1 MDTSYL
7 VEGTSSYV
15 HQFSKDSFRL
25 LKRCNRP
32 DRKEFLMVA
41 MVTAAGFAI
50 MGFVGY
56 FVKLI
61 HIPIINLLVGS
72 K

>member
-1 MDTSYL
+1 MDPSHF
-7 VEGTSSYV
+7 VADSSSYF
-15 HQFSKDSFRL
+15 HQFSKDSLRL
-25 LKRCNRP
+25 IKRCNRP
-32 DRKEFLMVA
+32 DRKEFMMVA

-72 K
+72 R